1 MSSELMCEREYWPD
15 GTLMRE
21 WFTTSYGRQ
30 HNDAGPAVRWWHKNG
45 QLAIEEYYLKGWRHN
60 AAGPA
65 WSKWR
70 KNGELVFEEYWLN
83 DKYFS
88 TKAAWEVAVK
98 LAACN
103 GKVVEIDGNEGV
115 NHEC

>member
-1 MSSELMCEREYWPD
+1 MKELTMSSELMCAREYYAD

-70 KNGELVFEEYWLN
+70 KNGELVFGEYWL
-83 DKYFS
+83 DGRELQ
-88 TKAAWEVAVK
+88 KAEWEARVK
-98 LAACN
+98 PAA
-103 GKVVEIDGNEGV
+103 
-115 NHEC
+115 